1 MDLESAVLDIP
12 RLEDKYLREAKKI
25 VHEKAL
31 ETAQVQI
38 SIKKMEK
45 EVQSLAFYQYKVK
58 DLEEQNSRLR
68 LANDSLQRQCR
79 ITLRKVHS
87 SSSTKIGMNTKVDD
101 TQIKTKQRPVSA
113 SAVLSSV
120 NIEDSFNKTNSSNN
134 ENNLLISE
142 VKALREK
149 NNNLVQH
156 VSSLRHKL
164 AIARAYPLSSASA
177 DPSDAAFNRSNK
189 TFNNNKPLDT
199 NNNAENISSHV
210 NTYNSFDNEHD
221 DESYFD
227 SENIKER
234 ETERLRRSADLSMDL
249 RKKILVRQTVNQQT
263 DPHTESIRSQKKFP
277 SKIKIINKFLN

>member
-87 SSSTKIGMNTKVDD
+87 STKVGLNTKADD
-101 TQIKTKQRPVSA
+101 TTPSKTKLRPVSA

-120 NIEDSFNKTNSSNN
+120 HIEDSFNKTNNSNN

-142 VKALREK
+142 LKLMREK
-149 NNNLVQH
+149 NNSLEQH

-177 DPSDAAFNRSNK
+177 GPLDVVFNRSNK
-189 TFNNNKPLDT
+189 TNNTTDNIHT
-199 NNNAENISSHV
+199 NNHN
-210 NTYNSFDNEHD
+210 NED
-221 DESYFD
+221 DESYFNN
-227 SENIKER
+227 ENIKER
-234 ETERLRRSADLSMDL
+234 EDERLKRSADLSQNL
-249 RKKILVRQTVNQQT
+249 RNKILVRQTVNQQN
-263 DPHTESIRSQKKFP
+263 DPHTESIRKNKQFP
-277 SKIKIINKFLN
+277 KQIKITNKFLN